1 MVQNS
6 LMPLSIKINQKRNE
20 MIFLGNQYGL
30 NSPEVIK
37 VSRQLD
43 DFLNKL
49 YDYQKQPRIYT
60 IAIWK
65 LMVEITRKS
74 IFPASSLRR
83 DQVLICYSTNR
94 ALSTVCFS
102 SICAIFLNE
111 DFILG
116 G

>member
-1 MVQNS
+1 
-6 LMPLSIKINQKRNE
+6 MPWSIKINQKRNE

-65 LMVEITRKS
+65 FMGDITRKS
-74 IFPASSLRR
+74 IFPASSFEIRFLFAIQQTGRYL
-83 DQVLICYSTNR
+83 QYVFP
-94 ALSTVCFS
+94 AFVQCF
-102 SICAIFLNE
+102 
-111 DFILG
+111 
-116 G
+116 